1 MLFLLWQRP
10 DNFTCQGERILPES
24 VHFKQITKPC
34 ISFCLL
40 FNQPMQ
46 VVWFTA
52 TMPYVV
58 LIILF
63 VRGVTLDG
71 AGDGIKFYLSPKWE
85 KLIEVKVTK

>member
-1 MLFLLWQRP
+1 
-10 DNFTCQGERILPES
+10 
-24 VHFKQITKPC
+24 
-34 ISFCLL
+34 
-40 FNQPMQ
+40 MQ